1 MSPIWWGGAPLKQ
14 INTRACDLS
23 DRSKKREERKKRM
36 GNTICLTSYTAWWSR
51 VEKDE
56 RRFYREVEKEN
67 VKREEKIKEMKE
79 KRKGRENFV
88 RKFFPTCESSPG
100 GTQRL
105 ITTTKPIDVSSARG
119 RGDGKSVSGRS
130 DLFPAKT
137 SNFIIN
143 NSRTVSHNVMN
154 EQKKKT
160 SFEVFGGIS
169 RLSTDQSQMGMEP
182 GDRDIRDG

>member
-1 MSPIWWGGAPLKQ
+1 M
-14 INTRACDLS
+14 
-23 DRSKKREERKKRM
+23 
-36 GNTICLTSYTAWWSR
+36 
-51 VEKDE
+51 
-56 RRFYREVEKEN
+56 
-67 VKREEKIKEMKE
+67 
-79 KRKGRENFV
+79 
-88 RKFFPTCESSPG
+88 
-100 GTQRL
+100 
-105 ITTTKPIDVSSARG
+105 
-119 RGDGKSVSGRS
+119 SGRS

-169 RLSTDQSQMGMEP
+169 RLSTDQSQMGMQP